1 MVDPK
6 LFNYW
11 VLTGQEN
18 SGIRVY
24 KPKKAALGNTQR
36 IGNEDSFEIR
46 ENGQFIKYMMSTE
59 GTPRPYIG
67 RYEIEANTLHS

>member
-24 KPKKAALGNTQR
+24 KPKKG
-36 IGNEDSFEIR
+36 S
-46 ENGQFIKYMMSTE
+46 
-59 GTPRPYIG
+59 
-67 RYEIEANTLHS
+67 H